1 MVLSCHASEQSAGEI
16 AEHVFRSQQLPVL
29 ERNLLDLLVETM
41 SERILRG
48 GVHGVWSVLCVAFLL
63 GFLDHQGDAQE
74 CLADAGRGK
83 IRDRIVIADAERL
96 SVAGIGFFEY
106 PELHGAGSLG
116 STVEGVRLAC
126 GYRGTVENGL
136 NVITVVDDFLGE

>member
-63 GFLDHQGDAQE
+63 GFLDHQAMPKSAWRM
-74 CLADAGRGK
+74 LVAARF
-83 IRDRIVIADAERL
+83 VIGL
-96 SVAGIGFFEY
+96 SSLMLKGCQSQASVFSNTQK
-106 PELHGAGSLG
+106 LHGAGSLG